1 LNTNKRIGITGG
13 IGAGKSIICRIIH
26 TLGYPVFYSDKSA
39 KDILNFN
46 SDVKSKIRTV
56 FGDEAYLNEEL
67 NRPFIAQKIFN
78 DQKLLDAINAI
89 VHPAVRQSFLDWAE
103 EQTADLVFNEAAIL
117 FETGAFELYDANVL
131 VTAPESIRIERVMKR
146 DNITADAVRE
156 RMAKQWPDK
165 KKEAL
170 ADYIIIND
178 QSTFLI
184 PQVIDLIHK
193 LKT

>member
-1 LNTNKRIGITGG
+1 MNTNKRIGITGG